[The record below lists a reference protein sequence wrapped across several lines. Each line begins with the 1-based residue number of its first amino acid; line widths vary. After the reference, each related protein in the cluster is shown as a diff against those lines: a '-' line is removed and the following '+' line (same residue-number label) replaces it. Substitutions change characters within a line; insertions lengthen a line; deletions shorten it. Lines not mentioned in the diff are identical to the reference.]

1 MRKVLLIL
9 VPDNAARPG
18 AIQYRVLILD
28 DTAQRNKAGTLR
40 ILNLSGLELSG
51 TINRGSVTLQDG
63 ADEFIRVG
71 DSAVVNL
78 QTPFHGRFYQA
89 YAETLPIDHPG
100 GAVLL
105 LLPPYRRGSL
115 EVNPAFFVRPWHR
128 HLPGDAGPGA
138 QTHESQY
145 PRASRERI
153 A

>member
-1 MRKVLLIL
+1 M
-9 VPDNAARPG
+9 PDNTAQPG

-63 ADEFIRVG
+63 ADDFVRVG

-78 QTPFHGRFYQA
+78 RTPLHGRFYQA

-115 EVNPAFFVRPWHR
+115 EVQSRFLREALAPAFAR
-128 HLPGDAGPGA
+128 
-138 QTHESQY
+138 
-145 PRASRERI
+145 
-153 A
+153 